1 MIRRA
6 LYDASALALGAPI
19 GVLLALVSV
28 AIERLRHA
36 RA

>member
-6 LYDASALALGAPI
+6 LYDASALALGVPL
-19 GVLLALVSV
+19 GVVLALISV